1 MNRSTIQL
9 ARRALETEIIAE
21 NIYRHLSEITREPV
35 VKKAYSDL
43 SVMEKGHVEFW
54 TAFLVKRGINTAKI
68 RPSARYIWLQKAK
81 LRLLGS
87 SLTLKIMENEENQA
101 IEMYSSLQESPDL
114 EAAEKAR
121 LKDVLS
127 DELVHEG
134 YFTNQESNIDNL
146 TFYIKDAVL
155 GFSDGLVEIL
165 SIITG
170 LAGASGS
177 TLAVAISGLVVGV
190 AGGLSMGISTYSS
203 SRSQRQVHEGT
214 IKRIV
219 SASRFVGHIF
229 KERIFNHLVKRG
241 YSRRLSTEVAE
252 ETAKDQRLLSDV
264 IAEQE
269 YGLHKANFS
278 SPLKSGLYAGISN
291 LIAAFIPLL
300 PFFFTSDIHTAL
312 ILALILA
319 IIALALTGY
328 LVAVL
333 ANLSPAKKISE
344 MLFTGLFTAAITYGI
359 GRLAAMFLG
368 NRG

>member
-1 MNRSTIQL
+1 M
-9 ARRALETEIIAE
+9 
-21 NIYRHLSEITREPV
+21 
-35 VKKAYSDL
+35 
-43 SVMEKGHVEFW
+43 EFW

-68 RPSARYIWLQKAK
+68 RPTAIKIWFQKAK
-81 LRLLGS
+81 LLLLGRG
-87 SLTLKIMENEENQA
+87 LTLKIMENEENQA

-114 EAAEKAR
+114 DAGEKAQLR
-121 LKDVLS
+121 NVLS

-146 TFYIKDAVL
+146 TLYIKDAVL

-177 TLAVAISGLVVGV
+177 TMAVAISGLVVGV
-190 AGGLSMGISTYSS
+190 AGGLSMGISTYAS

-241 YSRRLSTEVAE
+241 YSRRLSTEMAE

-269 YGLHKANFS
+269 YGLHESNFS

-291 LIAAFIPLL
+291 LVAAFIRCCPIFS
-300 PFFFTSDIHTAL
+300 PPTSIPPW
-312 ILALILA
+312 
-319 IIALALTGY
+319 Y
-328 LVAVL
+328 C
-333 ANLSPAKKISE
+333 
-344 MLFTGLFTAAITYGI
+344 
-359 GRLAAMFLG
+359 R
-368 NRG
+368 